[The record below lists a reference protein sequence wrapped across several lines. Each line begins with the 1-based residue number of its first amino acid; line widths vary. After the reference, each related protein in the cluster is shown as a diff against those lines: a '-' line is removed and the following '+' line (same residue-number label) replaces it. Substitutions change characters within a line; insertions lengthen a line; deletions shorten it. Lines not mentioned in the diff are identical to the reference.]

1 MSVGNTYGRITIYAP
16 YSEQELLSLDDE
28 KLKTTILGLMTDIIT
43 IHDINKA
50 ETRALWDYYL
60 GNQDILNKQKF
71 TREEINNKKV
81 ENWAYA
87 LVDFKKNWLVGE
99 PIQYTMSNNSSS
111 DEIEKLNRYVKY
123 EDKDAKDQELIEDV
137 YVCGRG
143 FRFVKKDLPNEDD
156 EAPFSIANIKRD
168 NCEVVYSSNLG
179 NEQLFSVVETEM
191 KERISKVDE
200 ITGARTFVD
209 NFYSEYTIYLRN
221 KMLTISYK
229 GAYPQIS
236 KITPLILNEHL
247 ITEYRINR
255 DRISLIE
262 IGKDLFDGINQL
274 ESDDFDDL
282 DQFVNAIM
290 VFTNADIDEDGLKEM
305 KTLGAIKIKSTE
317 NRKASVDELKQRLNA
332 SDTQVFYTRL
342 LTALHQILGV
352 PMATDN
358 GSVTSGDTGKAKLT
372 GQGFTSSGIRSK
384 SDQTMIKSCDRKTLK
399 VILKICREAGN
410 SKIKKLRV
418 SDVDIKFNIDK
429 SENLL
434 TKSEALNVLIT
445 MGVPKEYAVPLVNLF
460 GDPTAVVN
468 AWNDALDKQKKEQE
482 QKQLEFGNNFNNQS
496 NNINKNQGT
505 KIEENK
511 QTNQT
516 INKTNNALQ
525 KQVQEK

>member
-221 KMLTISYK
+221 RMFTISYK

-236 KITPLILNEHL
+236 EITPIILNEHL

-262 IGKDLFDGINQL
+262 TGKDLFDGINQL

-290 VFTNADIDEDGLKEM
+290 VFTNADIDEDGLEEM
-305 KTLGAIKIKSTE
+305 KSLGAIKIKSTE
-317 NRKASVDELKQRLNA
+317 NRKASVNELKQRLNA
-332 SDTQVFYTRL
+332 SDTQLFYTRL

-372 GQGFTSSGIRSK
+372 GQGFTSSGIRAK
-384 SDQTMIKSCDRKTLK
+384 SDQTMIKSCDRKVLK
-399 VILKICREAGN
+399 VILKICRETNN
-410 SKIKKLRV
+410 SEIKNLKV

-434 TKSEALNVLIT
+434 TKSEALNVLVT
-445 MGVPKEYAVPLVNLF
+445 LGVPKEYAVPLVNLF

-468 AWNDALDKQKKEQE
+468 AWNTALDEQKKEQE
-482 QKQLEFGNNFNNQS
+482 QNQQQFMQNSTNGNVKLQ
-496 NNINKNQGT
+496 
-505 KIEENK
+505 ENK
-511 QTNQT
+511 EVNQT
-516 INKTNNALQ
+516 MNKTNNALQ
-525 KQVQEK
+525 KQEQNK

>member
-221 KMLTISYK
+221 KMFTISYK

-236 KITPLILNEHL
+236 KITPIILNEHL

-262 IGKDLFDGINQL
+262 TGKDLFDGINQL

-482 QKQLEFGNNFNNQS
+482 QNQQQFMQNSTNGNVKLQ
-496 NNINKNQGT
+496 
-505 KIEENK
+505 ENK
-511 QTNQT
+511 EVNQA

-525 KQVQEK
+525 KQEQNK

>member
-221 KMLTISYK
+221 RMFTISYK

-236 KITPLILNEHL
+236 EITPIILNEHL

-262 IGKDLFDGINQL
+262 TGKDLFDGINQL

-290 VFTNADIDEDGLKEM
+290 VFTNADIDEDGLEEM
-305 KTLGAIKIKSTE
+305 KSLGAIKIKSTE

-372 GQGFTSSGIRSK
+372 GQGFTSSGIRAK
-384 SDQTMIKSCDRKTLK
+384 SDQTMIKSCDRKVLK
-399 VILKICREAGN
+399 VILKICRETNN
-410 SKIKKLRV
+410 SEIKNLKV

-434 TKSEALNVLIT
+434 TKSEALNVLVT
-445 MGVPKEYAVPLVNLF
+445 LGVPKEYAVPLVNLF

-468 AWNDALDKQKKEQE
+468 AWNTALDEQKKEQE
-482 QKQLEFGNNFNNQS
+482 QNQQQFMQNNTNGNVKLQ
-496 NNINKNQGT
+496 
-505 KIEENK
+505 ENK
-511 QTNQT
+511 EVNQT
-516 INKTNNALQ
+516 MNKTNNALQ
-525 KQVQEK
+525 KQEQNK